1 MGSGV
6 PTEDAHAFG
15 VPLQLH
21 HGVVQG
27 RDQATLRDLPNL
39 NDGEVEEEV
48 GMSVNTVH
56 RYRTLINWITQGHMS

>member
-21 HGVVQG
+21 HGVLQG

-39 NDGEVEEEV
+39 NNGEVEEEE
-48 GMSVNTVH
+48 GMSLH
-56 RYRTLINWITQGHMS
+56 